1 MLSPD
6 TYPQLLAV
14 FVVGL
19 VMGSFVNV
27 VIHRLPLQLQ
37 SAWRRESL
45 DFLGM
50 APEPDAPRLNL
61 AFPASHCPHC
71 QAPIKP
77 WHNIPVLSYL
87 LLRGKCHQ
95 CKAPISAQ
103 SPLVELATA
112 LLVVVA
118 ISHFGLTAQGA
129 LAALF
134 GVALVALTGIDFRH
148 QLLPDII
155 TLPLLWLGLLANS
168 GGLFTDLNSAVI
180 GAVAGYL
187 ALWLVFWGFKLLTGK
202 EGMGHGDFK
211 LLAALGAW
219 VGWQQLPLIVLL
231 SSAVG
236 AIVGVAAIAFAR
248 RDRQIPMA
256 FGPYLAVAGWIAL
269 FWGEA
274 IINGYLALL

>member
-103 SPLVELATA
+103 YPLVELATA

>member
-103 SPLVELATA
+103 YPLVELATA
-112 LLVVVA
+112 LLVTVA
-118 ISHFGLTAQGA
+118 ISHFGLTAQGV

>member
-1 MLSPD
+1 MYSPD
-6 TYPQLLAV
+6 TYPQLLVIFVAGL
-14 FVVGL
+14 VVG
-19 VMGSFVNV
+19 SFLNV
-27 VIHRLPLQLQ
+27 VIHRVPLQMQ
-37 SAWRRESL
+37 SVWRRESR

-50 APEPDAPRLNL
+50 PPEGESPRLNL

-71 QAPIKP
+71 REPIKP
-77 WHNIPVLSYL
+77 WHNVPVLSYL
-87 LLRGKCHQ
+87 LLRGKCHH
-95 CKAPISAQ
+95 CKAPISIQ
-103 SPLVELATA
+103 YPLVELATA
-112 LLVVVA
+112 LLATLA
-118 ISHFGLTAQGA
+118 IGHFGLTAEGA
-129 LAALF
+129 LAVLFSLALI
-134 GVALVALTGIDFRH
+134 VLTGIDFHH

-168 GGLFTDLNSAVI
+168 QGLFTDLNSAVI

-187 ALWLVFWGFKLLTGK
+187 VLWLVFWGFKLLTGK

-219 VGWQQLPLIVLL
+219 LGWQLLPLIVLL

-236 AIVGVAAIAFAR
+236 AVIGVAAIAIVG

-256 FGPYLAVAGWIAL
+256 FGPYLAIAGWIAM

-274 IINGYLALL
+274 LVDAYLALL